1 MRRTS
6 AIVLTAA
13 MAAVAAA
20 AAACSSGGEASA
32 QQQMQGAGRGGR
44 GGAQNAPVPVTVT
57 QVEQRSMP
65 INIEVIGTAE
75 PYSTVQVHAQITG
88 ELTSVNFKEGDD
100 VRKGQVLFTLDRR
113 PLDAALQQA
122 RANLLRDEAQ
132 AANARAQAAR
142 YRDLLQRGIA
152 TREQVD
158 QITTNAAAAD
168 ATVEADRAAVQ
179 NAEVQLQYATITA
192 PLSGRTGA
200 LQVHAGNLVRANDTQ
215 ALVVIN
221 QVSPIYVSFG
231 VPEAQLPVLK
241 RYMREGSLKVQAHAA
256 NDDGD
261 PSTGRITFV
270 DNTVDPT
277 TGTIK
282 VKGTFSNEDHRL
294 WPGLFVN
301 VVVTLTTDTNA
312 IVVPAVA
319 VQAGQQGSY
328 VFVVKPDQTVDIRPV
343 TVARQNGNESV
354 IQSGLQRGETVVT
367 DGQIRLVPGSRI
379 SVKNGNGARSYAM
392 NLAALFIRRPVTT
405 ALIML
410 GIGVFGIMAYRL
422 LPVSDLPN
430 VDFPT
435 IQVNAN
441 LPGASPE
448 TMASAVALPMEKQ
461 FATIAGVTS
470 INSTSAQ
477 GTTNI
482 TLQFDLSRNIDA
494 AAQDVQSMIAKA
506 SRQLPPQM
514 PTPPSY
520 QKVNPG
526 DQPVLFLVI
535 GSPTLPMSQVDEYA
549 ESTIAQRISMVS
561 GVAQVN
567 IYGAAKYAARI
578 DVDPRKLAAKGIG
591 IDEVATAIG
600 NANVN
605 LPTGTIYGAEKTYT
619 VLANGQLMRA
629 SAYAPQII
637 AYRNGNPV
645 RLDEVAHVYDGV
657 ENDKSASWF
666 QGKRVIYLAIQKQ
679 PGTNVVAVVDAVK
692 ALLPTFREQLPP
704 SVTLEVRSD
713 RSVSIRESVSDV
725 KFTLVLTIALV
736 VLVIF
741 LFLRNVSATIIPSL
755 ALPASLIA
763 TFAVM
768 FQLGYSLDNLS
779 LMALTLSVG
788 FVVDDAIVMLENIVR
803 HMEMGKEPMRAA
815 LDGSKEIAF
824 TIVSMTISLAAVFIP
839 VLFMGGIVGRLLHEF
854 SVTIGVA
861 ILVSGFV
868 SISLTPMLCS
878 RFLRPPHTQSHGFLY
893 NVIERMFETW
903 LRVYDWTLSLS
914 LRYRA
919 VTMAVSIALL
929 VGTVFLFRVVPTG
942 FLPSEDQGKFSVNT
956 EAIQGIGF
964 DEMVRHQKQVA
975 DIIGADPNVYSLSN
989 NVGGGFGGGLN
1000 TGRMQ
1005 VDMKPRNERTL
1016 SVDET
1021 IAELRPKVA
1030 QVPGIRVYMLNQPP
1044 INIGGQQSRSL
1055 YQFTL
1060 QDTDTAE
1067 LYHWAPVFEQKMR
1080 DLPGLEDVNSDL
1092 QLKNPQVTLDLD
1104 RDKISALG
1112 LTVNQVETALYNAYG
1127 TRQISQ
1133 IYAANNQYQVILQV
1147 APEFQRDPSAMSLLY
1162 IRSSQGNLV
1171 PLDAVAKATTD
1182 AGPLSVS
1189 HTGQLPSVTVSFN
1202 LKPGYAL
1209 GDAVET
1215 VQSLAV
1221 STLPSTV
1228 ATSFQGAAQAFQDSL
1243 QGLGLILLMAIVVIY
1258 IVLGIL
1264 YESFTHPLTILS
1276 GLPSAGFGALL
1287 TLLIFRIELSL
1298 YAFVGVIM
1306 LVGLVKKNGIMMVD
1320 FAVEAQREHGK
1331 SPIEAIHEACLV
1343 RFRPIMMTTMAA
1355 LVGTLP
1361 IALGFGAGA
1370 ESRRPLGLAVVGG
1383 LLVSQLLTLYITPVY
1398 YVYIE
1403 GARMWLAHRRAHPA
1417 PAPAREAAP
1426 AHRAAFRTE

>member
-1 MRRTS
+1 
-6 AIVLTAA
+6 
-13 MAAVAAA
+13 
-20 AAACSSGGEASA
+20 
-32 QQQMQGAGRGGR
+32 
-44 GGAQNAPVPVTVT
+44 
-57 QVEQRSMP
+57 
-65 INIEVIGTAE
+65 
-75 PYSTVQVHAQITG
+75 
-88 ELTSVNFKEGDD
+88 
-100 VRKGQVLFTLDRR
+100 
-113 PLDAALQQA
+113 
-122 RANLLRDEAQ
+122 
-132 AANARAQAAR
+132 
-142 YRDLLQRGIA
+142 
-152 TREQVD
+152 
-158 QITTNAAAAD
+158 
-168 ATVEADRAAVQ
+168 
-179 NAEVQLQYATITA
+179 
-192 PLSGRTGA
+192 
-200 LQVHAGNLVRANDTQ
+200 
-215 ALVVIN
+215 
-221 QVSPIYVSFG
+221 
-231 VPEAQLPVLK
+231 
-241 RYMREGSLKVQAHAA
+241 
-256 NDDGD
+256 
-261 PSTGRITFV
+261 
-270 DNTVDPT
+270 
-277 TGTIK
+277 
-282 VKGTFSNEDHRL
+282 
-294 WPGLFVN
+294 
-301 VVVTLTTDTNA
+301 
-312 IVVPAVA
+312 
-319 VQAGQQGSY
+319 
-328 VFVVKPDQTVDIRPV
+328 
-343 TVARQNGNESV
+343 
-354 IQSGLQRGETVVT
+354 
-367 DGQIRLVPGSRI
+367 
-379 SVKNGNGARSYAM
+379 M
-392 NLAALFIRRPVTT
+392 NLAALFIKRPVTT

-410 GIGVFGIMAYRL
+410 GIVVFGVMAYRL

-448 TMASAVALPMEKQ
+448 TMASAVALPLEKQ

-470 INSTSAQ
+470 INSTSTQ
-477 GTTNI
+477 GSTNI

-494 AAQDVQSMIAKA
+494 AAQDVQAMIAKA
-506 SRQLPPQM
+506 ARQLPPQM

-567 IYGAAKYAARI
+567 VFGAAKYAVRI
-578 DVDPRKLAAKGIG
+578 DVDPRKLAAKGITL
-591 IDEVATAIG
+591 DDVAGAVS

-605 LPTGTIYGAEKTYT
+605 LPTGTMYGADKTFT
-619 VLANGQLMRA
+619 VEANGQLLRA
-629 SAYAPQII
+629 EAYGPQII

-679 PGTNVVAVVDAVK
+679 PGTNVVEVVDAVK

-713 RSVSIRESVSDV
+713 RSESIRESVADV
-725 KFTLVLTIALV
+725 KFTLILTVGLV
-736 VLVIF
+736 VFVIF

-755 ALPASLIA
+755 ALPASIIA

-768 FQLGYSLDNLS
+768 YQLGYSLDNLS

-803 HMEMGKEPMRAA
+803 HMEMGKEPRRAA
-815 LDGSKEIAF
+815 FDGSKEIAF
-824 TIVSMTISLAAVFIP
+824 TIVSMTLSLAAVFIP

-854 SVTIGVA
+854 AVTIGVA

-878 RFLRPPHTQSHGFLY
+878 RFLRPPHSERHGVLY
-893 NVIERMFETW
+893 NAIERVFDAW
-903 LRVYDWTLSLS
+903 LRVYDRTLGLS
-914 LRYRA
+914 LRFRL
-919 VTMAVSIALL
+919 VTMAMSIALL
-929 VGTVFLFRVVPTG
+929 AGTVYLFRIVPMG
-942 FLPSEDQGKFSVNT
+942 FLPSEDQGRFQVNT
-956 EAIQGIGF
+956 EAIQGISF
-964 DEMVRHQKQVA
+964 DEMVRHQTEVA
-975 DIIGADPNVYSLSN
+975 NIIAADPNVYSLSN

-1000 TGRMQ
+1000 QGRMQ
-1005 VDMKPRNERTL
+1005 VDMKPRDQRKL

-1030 QVPGIRVYMLNQPP
+1030 QVPGIKVYMLNQPP
-1044 INIGGQQSRSL
+1044 INLGGRQARSL

-1067 LYHWAPVFEQKMR
+1067 LYKWAPVMEAKMR
-1080 DLPGLEDVNSDL
+1080 DLPGFEDVNSDL
-1092 QLKNPQVTLDLD
+1092 QLSNPQVTVEMD

-1112 LTVNQVETALYNAYG
+1112 LTVTQVESALYNAYG
-1127 TRQISQ
+1127 TRQVSQ
-1133 IYAANNQYQVILQV
+1133 IYAPNNQYQVILQV

-1162 IRSSQGNLV
+1162 VRSSTGRLI
-1171 PLDAVAKATTD
+1171 PLDMVAKVRTD

-1189 HTGQLPSVTVSFN
+1189 HTGQLPSVTISFN

-1209 GDAVET
+1209 GDAVNTIES
-1215 VQSLAV
+1215 VAAA
-1221 STLPSTV
+1221 TLPSSV

-1287 TLLIFRIELSL
+1287 TLLIFRTELSL

-1331 SPIEAIHEACLV
+1331 TPTEAIHEACLV

-1361 IALGFGAGA
+1361 IALGWGAGA

-1383 LLVSQLLTLYITPVY
+1383 LLVSQFLTLYITPVY

-1403 GARMWLAHRRAHPA
+1403 SARLWLAERRARPVPAAHPSAEAHPA
-1417 PAPAREAAP
+1417 AEPHLPLPRRIEETRGQA
-1426 AHRAAFRTE
+1426 